1 MFGYNSGK
9 EVVGNRHKFKSP
21 ATTIQQRDY
30 FCNFYSNFFKNN
42 NSSPIKNPSKKKL
55 GLKNK
60 EKNITELLAACDF
73 VGGENVMR
81 QRKMCKAANESDLL
95 VLHIHY
101 TRFPHELVEHGEG
114 PFFWPPSFAL
124 SLSKAEF
131 LGHWPSV
138 GRRCYT
144 LRSSRKRET
153 KLAGLCAAAGRK
165 HSNSPSI
172 IIIREET
179 EPPTVVAQVKA
190 GTLELLRRLEPDV
203 NRLSRRHFPYLSN
216 WRRRG
221 SP

>member
-1 MFGYNSGK
+1 
-9 EVVGNRHKFKSP
+9 
-21 ATTIQQRDY
+21 
-30 FCNFYSNFFKNN
+30 
-42 NSSPIKNPSKKKL
+42 
-55 GLKNK
+55 
-60 EKNITELLAACDF
+60 
-73 VGGENVMR
+73 
-81 QRKMCKAANESDLL
+81 MCKAANESDLL
-95 VLHIHY
+95 VVVHTYY
-101 TRFPHELVEHGEG
+101 TNRFSRMNLLNMAKG

-131 LGHWPSV
+131 FLDIGLRSV
-138 GRRCYT
+138 GDVT
-144 LRSSRKRET
+144 HSDHRE
-153 KLAGLCAAAGRK
+153 KGRQNSPAFVRPQAAS
-165 HSNSPSI
+165 SNSPSI